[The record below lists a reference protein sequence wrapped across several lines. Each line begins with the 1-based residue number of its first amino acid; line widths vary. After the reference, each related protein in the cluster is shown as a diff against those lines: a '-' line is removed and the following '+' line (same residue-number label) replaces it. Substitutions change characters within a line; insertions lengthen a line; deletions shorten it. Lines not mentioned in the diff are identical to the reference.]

1 MKKLYILL
9 ACVAFLASCTSKTKE
24 PQHTNPPQKPVP
36 AIGYDL
42 VASYPHDTNSFT
54 EGFLFYDGVLFEST
68 GAMRELPQTRSLFG
82 TVDLKTGKISVKAE
96 LDKQIYFGEG
106 ITFLNGKVYQ
116 LTYKNKKGFVYD
128 ANTFLQIGEFTFP
141 SAEGWGFT
149 NDGTNLIMSDGTD
162 ILTWIEPETYK
173 VVKRIAITEN
183 GKSSPFLNEL
193 EWIDGYIFANVWT
206 TNTIVKINP
215 EDGKVV
221 GKIDLKDIAFNA
233 AGTYNGSLEMNG
245 IAYNP
250 DSKTL
255 FVTGK
260 MWPFIYEIGLVE

>member
-1 MKKLYILL
+1 MKKLYILI
-9 ACVAFLASCTSKTKE
+9 ACIALLASCTPKKKE

-36 AIGYDL
+36 VIEYEL
-42 VASYPHDTNSFT
+42 VATYPHDTNSFT
-54 EGFLFYDGVLFEST
+54 EGFLFNDGILFEST

-82 TVDLKTGKISVKAE
+82 SVDLKAGKILVKAE

-116 LTYKNKKGFVYD
+116 LTYKSKKGFVYD
-128 ANTFLQIGEFTFP
+128 AKTFVQIGEFTFP

-183 GKSSPFLNEL
+183 
-193 EWIDGYIFANVWT
+193 
-206 TNTIVKINP
+206 
-215 EDGKVV
+215 
-221 GKIDLKDIAFNA
+221 
-233 AGTYNGSLEMNG
+233 
-245 IAYNP
+245 
-250 DSKTL
+250 
-255 FVTGK
+255 
-260 MWPFIYEIGLVE
+260 

>member
-1 MKKLYILL
+1 MKKLYILI
-9 ACVAFLASCTSKTKE
+9 ACVVVLASCTPKKKE

-36 AIGYDL
+36 AIEYEL
-42 VASYPHDTNSFT
+42 VATYPHDTNSFT
-54 EGFLFYDGVLFEST
+54 EGFLFNDGVLFEST

-82 TVDLKTGKISVKAE
+82 SVDLKTGKISVKAE

-116 LTYKNKKGFVYD
+116 LTYKSKKGFVYN
-128 ANTFLQIGEFTFP
+128 AKTFAQIGEFSFP

-183 GKSSPFLNEL
+183 GKSCTFLNEL

-215 EDGKVV
+215 EDGKVL
-221 GKIDLKDIAFNA
+221 GKIDLKDLAYNA
-233 AGTYNGSLEMNG
+233 AGTYPGSLEMNG

-260 MWPFIYEIGLVE
+260 MWPTIYEIRLVE